1 MANVMVWKF
10 DSPGGATGAASRLDT
25 LAVEGAG
32 RVIDGA
38 VLEWGEA
45 RRTPNVAPFRGRSQ
59 EGALGRK
66 FWTRLGEV
74 LSGGSASAEFAAA
87 LAEASFD
94 DQAIERMRV
103 ETRKGSSILFLVA
116 EGGDRSRVLEAFGG
130 ASRYIH
136 LIHSNLPPE
145 EEEQLRTSFTKQ

>member
-1 MANVMVWKF
+1 MANLMVWKF

-45 RRTPNVAPFRGRSQ
+45 RRTPNVAPFRRRSQ
-59 EGALGRK
+59 EGALGGK
-66 FWTRLGEV
+66 FWTRLGDV
-74 LSGGSASAEFAAA
+74 LSGGSASAEFAAS
-87 LAEASFD
+87 LVEAGFD
-94 DQAIERMRV
+94 DQAIERIRPEV
-103 ETRKGSSILFLVA
+103 RKGSSILFLVA
-116 EGGDRSRVLEAFGG
+116 EGGDRTRVLEAFGG

-145 EEEQLRTSFTKQ
+145 EEEQLRGSFTKQ

>member
-32 RVIDGA
+32 QVIDGA

-59 EGALGRK
+59 VGALGGK
-66 FWTRLGEV
+66 FWTRLGKV
-74 LSGGSASAEFAAA
+74 LSGGSASAEFAAS

-94 DQAIERMRV
+94 DRAIERIRA
-103 ETRKGSSILFLVA
+103 EIRKGSSILFLIA
-116 EGGDRSRVLEAFGG
+116 EGGDRGRVLEAFGG

-145 EEEQLRTSFTKQ
+145 EEAQLRASFTKQ